1 MYSELASYVRGP
13 YMGRSAEHCRNPWNG
28 KCKNTDIQLY
38 IYYKGKQL
46 PICKECWFEIADR
59 DVQW

>member
-1 MYSELASYVRGP
+1 
-13 YMGRSAEHCRNPWNG
+13 MGRSAEHCRNPWNG

-38 IYYKGKQL
+38 IYYKGRQL